1 VVIDQGVDI
10 YANKFVKKLGYRR
23 ANWLPCTQVM
33 VMFMCILNVFSF
45 FFRPDF
51 LTSLVGALAIFYL
64 NDNDN
69 ISREKFRYLPL
80 FQLVSIAYD
89 AIWLFG
95 IQDLFREGAAEE
107 GGLEAQIKNFSI
119 TMSYIAFGFKVR
131 KYIQI
136 FAINHLF

>member
-1 VVIDQGVDI
+1 MVIDQGVDI

-33 VMFMCILNVFSF
+33 VMFMCILNVFSCF
-45 FFRPDF
+45 SRPDF

>member
-1 VVIDQGVDI
+1 
-10 YANKFVKKLGYRR
+10 
-23 ANWLPCTQVM
+23 M
-33 VMFMCILNVFSF
+33 VMFMCILNVFSCF
-45 FFRPDF
+45 SRPDF

-119 TMSYIAFGFKVR
+119 TMSYIAFGFKVS

-136 FAINHLF
+136 FAINHIF